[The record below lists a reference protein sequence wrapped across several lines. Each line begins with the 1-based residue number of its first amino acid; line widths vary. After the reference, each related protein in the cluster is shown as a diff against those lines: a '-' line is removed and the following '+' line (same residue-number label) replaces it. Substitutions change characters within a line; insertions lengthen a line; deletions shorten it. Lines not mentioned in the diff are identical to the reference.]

1 MKKQNYHCSITANVS
16 VKEAIENINH
26 VSAWWTENF
35 EGHSEKLNDIFTVRF
50 GETFVT
56 FKVIEVIAGKK
67 IVWQVT
73 DCYLHWLKDK
83 KEWNDTKLLW
93 EISTVNN
100 LTQINFTHIG
110 LAPEIECYDNCV
122 KGWDQYV
129 KGSLLKLITEG
140 KGLPERK
147 RSSEVLSNVSSQ

>member
-1 MKKQNYHCSITANVS
+1 MKKQNYHCSITANSTANKAV
-16 VKEAIENINH
+16 ENINR
-26 VSAWWTENF
+26 VNAWWTENF

-56 FKVIEVIAGKK
+56 FKVMEVIAGKK

-83 KEWNDTKLLW
+83 KEWNDTQLLW
-93 EISTVNN
+93 EISTNDN
-100 LTQINFTHIG
+100 LAQIDFTHFG
-110 LAPEIECYDNCV
+110 LAPGIECYDNCV
-122 KGWDQYV
+122 KGWDQYI

-147 RSSEVLSNVSSQ
+147 KLVTADSDN